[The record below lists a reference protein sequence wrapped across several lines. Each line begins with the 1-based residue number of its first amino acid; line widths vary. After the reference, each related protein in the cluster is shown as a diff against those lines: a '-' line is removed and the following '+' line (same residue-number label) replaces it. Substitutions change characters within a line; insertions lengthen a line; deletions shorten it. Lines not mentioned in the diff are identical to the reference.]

1 MLYIDYAYY
10 TDDFKGVSV
19 TQEEFDR
26 LVRRASDKVDSL
38 TSYLLH
44 RAEFTELDQLIQENV
59 KKATAAQVEYLLS
72 LGGELAVHGDA
83 PSSVS
88 ISNFSYSTKSEG
100 KGTQTVSPVVFDYL
114 RPTGLLYRGVNAL

>member
-1 MLYIDYAYY
+1 MPYIDYAYY
-10 TDDFKGVSV
+10 TDDFKGASV

-38 TSYLLH
+38 TSYVLH
-44 RAEFTELDQLIQENV
+44 RVNFMQLDQLIQENV
-59 KKATAAQVEYLLS
+59 KKATAAQLEYLVT

-83 PSSVS
+83 PSSIS

-100 KGTQTVSPVVFDYL
+100 KGTQSVSPVVFDYL
-114 RPTGLLYRGVNAL
+114 RPTGLLYKGVGVL

>member
-10 TDDFKGVSV
+10 TDDFKGVLV

-26 LVRRASDKVDSL
+26 LVRRASDKIDSL
-38 TSYLLH
+38 TSYVLH
-44 RAEFTELDQLIQENV
+44 RVDFTQLAQLIQENV
-59 KKATAAQVEYLLS
+59 KKATAAQVEYLIS

-88 ISNFSYSTKSEG
+88 ISNFSYSTESEG
-100 KGTQTVSPVVFDYL
+100 SQTVSPVVIEYL
-114 RPTGLLYRGVNAL
+114 KPTGLLYRGVSAL